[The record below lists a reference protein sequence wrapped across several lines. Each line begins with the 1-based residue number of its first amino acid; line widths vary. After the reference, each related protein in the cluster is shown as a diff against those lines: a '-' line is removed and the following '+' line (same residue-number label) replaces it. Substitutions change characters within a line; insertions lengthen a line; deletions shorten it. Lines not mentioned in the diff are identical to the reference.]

1 MLLPAD
7 IDAILEER
15 YCKRYAIR
23 SLCSDSG
30 KIILVLLTE
39 VIIGHMIIILIN
51 IEKACLERTFIRAFC
66 SRKSDF
72 YYCSDN
78 VL

>member
-1 MLLPAD
+1 MLLPAK

-23 SLCSDSG
+23 SLCFNNG
-30 KIILVLLTE
+30 KIIFVLLTE

-51 IEKACLERTFIRAFC
+51 VEKTCLERIFIRAFC

-78 VL
+78 IL